1 MPFERPSLSDLVGR
15 VSSDFRGRLGLAGT
29 LVRRAMADVFGA
41 VWGGAVHM
49 LHGHLAW
56 LALQQFADTS
66 DDDVMLHQASLYGIT
81 PTPASFAS
89 GSVTATGTNGS
100 VIPTDTILQRGDG
113 VTYTVTADATI
124 ASGTATV
131 AVMAVVAGAAGD
143 LAAGQTLTFESPIT
157 GVDSS
162 VTVIGTDG
170 LSGGFDQELAAG
182 TRARLLLRLTEPPEG
197 GADQD
202 YEAWALAVAG
212 VTRAWV
218 YPNENGLGTVVV
230 RFVLDGLVDIFP
242 DSGAVAAVQAALDDQ
257 RPITAEVTAVAPTSL
272 SVDFEIAV
280 LPNTSAVHDAV
291 AAELA
296 DLLFRE
302 AAPSDGAGRGTIKLS
317 HVLTAIG
324 VAEGVT
330 DFTLVAPVAN
340 VVPTLGQLAVMG
352 TVTWD

>member
-1 MPFERPSLSDLVGR
+1 MPFTRPSLSDLVGR
-15 VSSDFRGRLGLAGT
+15 VSSDFRGRLGIAGT

-56 LALQQFADTS
+56 LALQQFSDTS
-66 DDDVMLHQASLYGIT
+66 DDDVMLHEASLYGIT
-81 PTPASFAS
+81 PTPATFAS
-89 GSVTATGTNGS
+89 GTVSATGVDTS
-100 VIPTDTILQRGDG
+100 VIPADTILQRGDG
-113 VTYTVTADATI
+113 VTYQVTADATI
-124 ASGTATV
+124 SGTTTV
-131 AVMAVVAGAAGD
+131 SVQAVDAGAAGD
-143 LAAGQTLTFESPIT
+143 LAAGQALTFESPIT

-162 VTVIGTDG
+162 VTVTGSDG
-170 LSGGFDQELAAG
+170 ISGGFDQELPAG
-182 TRARLLLRLTEPPEG
+182 TRRRLLLRKQEPPEG

-218 YPNENGLGTVVV
+218 YPNEDGLGTVVV

-242 DSGAVAAVQAALDDQ
+242 DGGMVTAVQTALVAQ
-257 RPITAEVTAVAPTSL
+257 RPITAEVTAAAPTAHA
-272 SVDFEIAV
+272 VNFEIAV
-280 LPNTSAVHDAV
+280 TPNTSAVQAAV

-317 HVLTAIG
+317 HIITAIG
-324 VAEGVT
+324 VADGVT
-330 DFTLVAPVAN
+330 DFTLVSPVAN
-340 VVPTLGQLAVMG
+340 VVPTLGQLATVG
-352 TVTWD
+352 TFTWD